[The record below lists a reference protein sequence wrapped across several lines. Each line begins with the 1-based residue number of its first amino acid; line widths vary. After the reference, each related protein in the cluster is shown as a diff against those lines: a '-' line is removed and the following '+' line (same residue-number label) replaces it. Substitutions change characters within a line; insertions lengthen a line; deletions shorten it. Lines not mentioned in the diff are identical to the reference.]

1 MKKKL
6 LLCFTLLLS
15 FLFMFGI
22 QSNINVKA
30 LSTTDGIPYETYTL
44 GASNRIVLTQTAYV
58 PYGIL
63 NKDVSLSSPK
73 DIYNFNE
80 QMYIADTNNKR
91 IVIIGK
97 DGSLID
103 TLEYSEFLEPTGI
116 FVNNDYIY
124 VTDKSAKEI
133 FVFNHDKSLYKKYTK
148 PTESIFGKNTPFVPI
163 KITVN
168 QSGLMYV
175 IGEGSTNGVITI
187 NKYGEF
193 MGFIGINSTTFS
205 LRKYLYNFF
214 VSGGSLA
221 RQTPSAPTNIA
232 IGSNGNIYTT
242 NAKTVAESFKRLN
255 ISGNNTLGSD
265 TYYPSEEISDIAISD
280 DNYTYISTVDGNI
293 YEYDVNGKLLFKFNT
308 LDTSNQNILG
318 LTTRIDGIEV
328 DNNGNIYALDSTKN
342 NIQIYQR
349 TAFVNVLHEAVDM
362 YNDGKYLQSK
372 ELWEHVLKENNNF
385 AFAHTALGWSYF
397 KEDNYDAA
405 LNEFYLS
412 KNYSGYSQ
420 VFWEIRNIYIQT
432 YAGWFILGLVALIV
446 LIKVLKIVL
455 YHNAYVDEN
464 GKKIPML
471 VYNAKENYANKEHSM
486 FTIKSVNLLKELKYS
501 FHILRHP
508 SDACYGIKKQ
518 HKASYLSGIV
528 ILILFVI
535 TYLLNLY
542 GAAFLFRYH
551 GSFTN
556 VLSQIATILAIFA
569 LWCGSNYLIA
579 TLNDGEG
586 WFKDIFITSCYCL
599 LPYILIK
606 LPLIPLSY
614 CLTYNEQFIMSI
626 ANTITYAYCAI
637 LLLVSIGNIHNY
649 SFKETIKNVVLTII
663 GMLIVAFT
671 LLLVYMF
678 MSQLIDFIISLIK
691 EVFTRG

>member
-30 LSTTDGIPYETYTL
+30 LNTTDGIPYETYTL

-124 VTDKSAKEI
+124 VTDKSAKAI

-446 LIKVLKIVL
+446 LIKVLKLVL

>member
-22 QSNINVKA
+22 PSNINVKA
-30 LSTTDGIPYETYTL
+30 LNTTDGIPYETYTL

-63 NKDVSLSSPK
+63 NKNVSLSSPK

-97 DGSLID
+97 DGALID

-124 VTDKSAKEI
+124 VTDKSAKAI

-148 PTESIFGKNTPFVPI
+148 PTESIFGKSTPFVPI
-163 KITVN
+163 KIAVN

-221 RQTPSAPTNIA
+221 RQTPSAPTNIT

-255 ISGNNTLGSD
+255 ISGSNTLGSD

-308 LDTSNQNILG
+308 LDASNQNILG
-318 LTTRIDGIEV
+318 LTTRIDGIEI

-420 VFWEIRNIYIQT
+420 VFWEIRNIYIQS
-432 YAGWFILGLVALIV
+432 YAGWFILALVALIV
-446 LIKVLKIVL
+446 LIKALKLAL
-455 YHNAYVDEN
+455 YHNAYVDGN
-464 GKKIPML
+464 GKKIPIL
-471 VYNAKENYANKEHSM
+471 VYNTKENYAKKEHSK
-486 FTIKSVNLLKELKYS
+486 FTIKLVNLLKELKYS
-501 FHILRHP
+501 LHILRHP

-556 VLSQIATILAIFA
+556 VLGQIATILAIFA

-599 LPYILIK
+599 IPYILIK

-626 ANTITYAYCAI
+626 ANTVTYAYCII
-637 LLLVSIGNIHNY
+637 LLFVSIGNIHNY
-649 SFKETIKNVVLTII
+649 SFKETIKNIVLTII

>member
-30 LSTTDGIPYETYTL
+30 LNTTDGIPYETYTL

-63 NKDVSLSSPK
+63 NKDISLSSPK

-103 TLEYSEFLEPTGI
+103 TLEYNEFLEPTGI

-124 VTDKSAKEI
+124 VTDKSAKAI

-163 KITVN
+163 KIAVN

-255 ISGNNTLGSD
+255 ISGSNTLGSD

-280 DNYTYISTVDGNI
+280 DNYTYICTVDGNI

-318 LTTRIDGIEV
+318 LTTRIDGIEI

-420 VFWEIRNIYIQT
+420 VFWEIRNIYIQS

-455 YHNAYVDEN
+455 YHNAYADGN

-471 VYNAKENYANKEHSM
+471 IYNAKENYANKEHSK

-556 VLSQIATILAIFA
+556 VLGQIATILAIFA

-626 ANTITYAYCAI
+626 ANTITYAYCII
-637 LLLVSIGNIHNY
+637 LLFVSIGNIHNY
-649 SFKETIKNVVLTII
+649 SFKETIKNIVLTII

>member
-15 FLFMFGI
+15 FLFMIGL
-22 QSNINVKA
+22 QENINAKA
-30 LSTTDGIPYETYTL
+30 LNTTDGIPYETYTL

-63 NKDVSLSSPK
+63 NKNVSLSSPK

-97 DGSLID
+97 DGALID

-124 VTDKSAKEI
+124 VTDKSAKAI
-133 FVFNHDKSLYKKYTK
+133 LVFNHDKSLYKKYTK

-163 KITVN
+163 KIAVN

-221 RQTPSAPTNIA
+221 RQTPSAPTNIT

-255 ISGNNTLGSD
+255 ISGSNTLGSD

-308 LDTSNQNILG
+308 LDASNQNILG
-318 LTTRIDGIEV
+318 LTTRIDGIEI

-420 VFWEIRNIYIQT
+420 VFWEIRNIYIQS
-432 YAGWFILGLVALIV
+432 YAGWFILALVALIV
-446 LIKVLKIVL
+446 LIKALKLVL
-455 YHNAYVDEN
+455 YHNAYVDGN
-464 GKKIPML
+464 GKKIPIL
-471 VYNAKENYANKEHSM
+471 VYNTKENYAKKEHSK
-486 FTIKSVNLLKELKYS
+486 FTIKLVNLLKELKYS
-501 FHILRHP
+501 LHILRHP

-556 VLSQIATILAIFA
+556 VLGQIATILAIFA

-626 ANTITYAYCAI
+626 ANTITYAYCII
-637 LLLVSIGNIHNY
+637 LLFVSIGNIHNY
-649 SFKETIKNVVLTII
+649 SFKETIKNIVLTII

>member
-30 LSTTDGIPYETYTL
+30 LNTTDGIPYETYTL

-124 VTDKSAKEI
+124 VTDKSAKAI

-446 LIKVLKIVL
+446 LIKVLKLVL
-455 YHNAYVDEN
+455 YHNAYVDGN

>member
-124 VTDKSAKEI
+124 VTDKSAKAI

-446 LIKVLKIVL
+446 LIKVLKLVL

>member
-22 QSNINVKA
+22 PSNINVKA
-30 LSTTDGIPYETYTL
+30 LNTTDGIPYETYTL

-63 NKDVSLSSPK
+63 NKNVSLSSPK

-97 DGSLID
+97 DGSLVD

-124 VTDKSAKEI
+124 VTDKSAKAI

-163 KITVN
+163 KIAVN

-221 RQTPSAPTNIA
+221 RQTPSAPTNIT

-255 ISGNNTLGSD
+255 ISGSNTLGSD

-318 LTTRIDGIEV
+318 LTTRIDGIEI

-420 VFWEIRNIYIQT
+420 VFWEIRNIYIQS
-432 YAGWFILGLVALIV
+432 YAGWFILALVALIV
-446 LIKVLKIVL
+446 LIKVLKLAL
-455 YHNAYVDEN
+455 YHNAYVDGN
-464 GKKIPML
+464 GKKIPIL
-471 VYNAKENYANKEHSM
+471 VYNTKENYAKKEHSK

-556 VLSQIATILAIFA
+556 VLGQIATILAIFA

-626 ANTITYAYCAI
+626 ANTITYAYCII
-637 LLLVSIGNIHNY
+637 LLFVSIGNIHNY
-649 SFKETIKNVVLTII
+649 SFKETIKNIVLTII

>member
-15 FLFMFGI
+15 FLFMIGL
-22 QSNINVKA
+22 QENINAKA
-30 LSTTDGIPYETYTL
+30 LNTTDGIPYETYTL

-63 NKDVSLSSPK
+63 NKNVSLSSPK

-97 DGSLID
+97 DGALID

-124 VTDKSAKEI
+124 VTDKSAKAI
-133 FVFNHDKSLYKKYTK
+133 LVFNHDKSLYKKYTK

-163 KITVN
+163 KIAVN

-221 RQTPSAPTNIA
+221 RQTPSAPTNIT

-255 ISGNNTLGSD
+255 ISGSNTLGSD

-308 LDTSNQNILG
+308 LDASNQNILG
-318 LTTRIDGIEV
+318 LTTRIDGIEI

-349 TAFVNVLHEAVDM
+349 TSFVNVLHEAVDM

-420 VFWEIRNIYIQT
+420 VFWEIRNIYIQS
-432 YAGWFILGLVALIV
+432 YAGWFILALVALIV
-446 LIKVLKIVL
+446 LIKALKLVL
-455 YHNAYVDEN
+455 YHNAYVDGN
-464 GKKIPML
+464 GKKIPIL
-471 VYNAKENYANKEHSM
+471 VYNTKENYAKKEHSK
-486 FTIKSVNLLKELKYS
+486 FTIKLVNLLKELKYS
-501 FHILRHP
+501 LHILRHP

-556 VLSQIATILAIFA
+556 VLGQIATILAIFA

-626 ANTITYAYCAI
+626 ANTITYAYCII
-637 LLLVSIGNIHNY
+637 LLFVSIGNIHNY
-649 SFKETIKNVVLTII
+649 SFKETIKNIVLTII

>member
-1 MKKKL
+1 
-6 LLCFTLLLS
+6 
-15 FLFMFGI
+15 
-22 QSNINVKA
+22 
-30 LSTTDGIPYETYTL
+30 
-44 GASNRIVLTQTAYV
+44 
-58 PYGIL
+58 
-63 NKDVSLSSPK
+63 
-73 DIYNFNE
+73 
-80 QMYIADTNNKR
+80 
-91 IVIIGK
+91 
-97 DGSLID
+97 
-103 TLEYSEFLEPTGI
+103 
-116 FVNNDYIY
+116 
-124 VTDKSAKEI
+124 
-133 FVFNHDKSLYKKYTK
+133 
-148 PTESIFGKNTPFVPI
+148 
-163 KITVN
+163 
-168 QSGLMYV
+168 MYV

-193 MGFIGINSTTFS
+193 MGFVGINSTTFS

-318 LTTRIDGIEV
+318 LTTRIDGIEI

-420 VFWEIRNIYIQT
+420 VFWEIRNIYIQS

-446 LIKVLKIVL
+446 LIKVLKLVL
-455 YHNAYVDEN
+455 YHNAYVDGN

-471 VYNAKENYANKEHSM
+471 VYNAKENYANKEHSK

-556 VLSQIATILAIFA
+556 VLGQIATILAIFA

-626 ANTITYAYCAI
+626 ANTITYAYCII
-637 LLLVSIGNIHNY
+637 LLFVSIGNIHNY
-649 SFKETIKNVVLTII
+649 SFKETIKNIVLTII